1 MAKVISILSLF
12 CILFSAN
19 TYAQELNCIVKV
31 NARQI
36 EGSEKVMFEDMEKAI
51 FQLVNS
57 RKWTNDEFDTQER
70 IDCSMIINLTERL
83 STNQFKGT
91 IQIQASRP
99 IYNTNYKSPIM
110 NILDNN
116 FSINYNQFEP
126 LQYNE
131 GAYSGELTTIIAFY
145 IYMILAYDYDSYS
158 LEGGTPFFQE
168 AQRIVNNAQR
178 SSELGWKAFES
189 QKNRY
194 WLVEN
199 ALSAR
204 FKPLRKT
211 YYEYHRKGFDV
222 MQGKNVSQAGVIRG
236 RNAITNSLKALKT
249 IHTVAPSSYNMQAFF
264 NAKMQEVVN
273 LYEESTPKE
282 KSEIPELL
290 ITIDPGNSNNYDKLR
305 K

>member
-1 MAKVISILSLF
+1 MAKITSFLSVFFLILVNI
-12 CILFSAN
+12 CI
-19 TYAQELNCIVKV
+19 AQELNCIVNV

-36 EGSEKVMFEDMEKAI
+36 EGSEKVMFDDMEKAI
-51 FQLVNS
+51 FQLVNA
-57 RKWTNDEFDTQER
+57 RKWTTDEFDTHER
-70 IDCSMIINLTERL
+70 IDCSIIINLTERL
-83 STNQFKGT
+83 STNKFKGT

-99 IYNTNYKSPIM
+99 IYNTDYKSPIM
-110 NILDNN
+110 NILDGD
-116 FSINYNQFEP
+116 FSVNYNQFEP

-145 IYMILAYDYDSYS
+145 IYMILAYDYDSYA
-158 LEGGTPFFQE
+158 LEGGTRFFQE

-178 SSELGWKAFES
+178 SPELGWKAFEN

-222 MQGKNVSQAGVIRG
+222 MQGKNVSQAIVIR
-236 RNAITNSLKALKT
+236 
-249 IHTVAPSSYNMQAFF
+249 
-264 NAKMQEVVN
+264 
-273 LYEESTPKE
+273 
-282 KSEIPELL
+282 
-290 ITIDPGNSNNYDKLR
+290 
-305 K
+305 